1 MNDKLYKVKVNNKE
15 EHQVSFDGSDNII
28 NVDNRVSEWDI
39 ISIKK
44 GANPS
49 FHILKDNKSF
59 TAEVLEADYS
69 TKSFVIRINGNKYSV
84 VVKDRFDGLLHDLGM
99 DIQASARIDN
109 LKAPMP
115 GLVLDVRVSE
125 GQQILK
131 NDPIIVLEAM
141 KMENILKAQADGTI
155 KMINVK
161 KGDKVEK
168 NQVMITFE

>member
-1 MNDKLYKVKVNNKE
+1 MSDKLYKVKVNDKH
-15 EHQVSFDGSDNII
+15 EHQVLFDASGKII
-28 NVDNRVSEWDI
+28 NVDNITSEWDI

-44 GANPS
+44 GANPT
-49 FHILKDNKSF
+49 FHIIKDKKSF

-69 TKSFVIRINGNKYSV
+69 TKTFIIRINGNKYSL

-99 DIQASARIDN
+99 DTLASTKLDN

-125 GQQILK
+125 GQEVKK

-141 KMENILKAQADGTI
+141 KMENILKANSDGI
-155 KMINVK
+155 VKNISVK

-168 NQVMITFE
+168 NQVMITFL